1 MPLSKASLF
10 TKKKLKDYDVFF
22 KKFQYHSALDA
33 ALRTKNVE
41 IIVSVLEELLDRNA
55 LKVALL
61 NRNENELELILN
73 FILWKLRDGKCMDLI
88 LNMLDDII
96 DFYSIMVGSSQKID
110 GLFRKILELMNNE
123 IDLQRSL
130 ITVNTKIESISNLNL
145 ING

>member
-1 MPLSKASLF
+1 M
-10 TKKKLKDYDVFF
+10 
-22 KKFQYHSALDA
+22 
-33 ALRTKNVE
+33 N
-41 IIVSVLEELLDRNA
+41 
-55 LKVALL
+55 
-61 NRNENELELILN
+61 
-73 FILWKLRDGKCMDLI
+73 LI
-88 LNMLDDII
+88 LNMLDDLI

>member
-1 MPLSKASLF
+1 
-10 TKKKLKDYDVFF
+10 
-22 KKFQYHSALDA
+22 
-33 ALRTKNVE
+33 
-41 IIVSVLEELLDRNA
+41 

-73 FILWKLRDGKCMDLI
+73 FILWKLRDGKCMNLI
-88 LNMLDDII
+88 LNMLDDLI

-110 GLFRKILELMNNE
+110 GLFRKILELINNE